1 MAESTSVEASHA
13 TSDRRRGRRWRLLPL
28 VGLVVLLLFGAVQLA
43 APLLGLR
50 GEVRDAQTGTPLA
63 GALARAGTEAA
74 RTGPNGFFE
83 LGSVPPWQT
92 VSFEAEGYGSYSV
105 PSLPFLATSVTLP
118 PLVADVRVVDDDS
131 GQLIAASLESDF
143 GRVQSLDVGRFRVGP
158 IKPGVRLTARAD
170 NYGSL
175 STEYA
180 GGPAVEL
187 RLAQVRLG
195 SVVDRSSGQP
205 VVGALVLADEQFFR
219 TGRDGRFELPGRPKR
234 PLRVMAPGY
243 RRLEVDTNA
252 AGSLDLRVEPFAV
265 RGLYLTFYGVGSD
278 DLRANALRLLR
289 TSEANALVV
298 DIKGD
303 RGYLAYQSRVPLAG
317 RIGANANPTL
327 PDVDRFLA
335 DLHANGHYAIA
346 RIVVFKD
353 DLLARNGAAAGLDV
367 AIKDRRT
374 GETWVDGEGLG
385 WVDPFRREVWEYNV
399 AIAQE
404 AAERGFDEIQFDYI
418 RFPTDPSSATSV
430 NNAVYSREPTEANRP
445 DAIVEFLKMS
455 HEALLALGAFL
466 SVDTFGYACWRD
478 DDMGIGQNLAMMA
491 PHVDYISP
499 MVYPSTYNAGLP
511 GKLNYP
517 GVVARPYD
525 VVFESMEQART
536 RTAGHSAVLRPWLQ
550 YFDDYP
556 WATGRSY
563 NAAEIQAQKKA
574 AADAGSVGWMMWDPF
589 NRYARGGFNPR

>member
-1 MAESTSVEASHA
+1 MAQSTSIDQSGASPA
-13 TSDRRRGRRWRLLPL
+13 KRPLRRWLLLPL
-28 VGLVVLLLFGAVQLA
+28 LGLLIVVCGAALLI

-50 GEVRDAQTGTPLA
+50 GEVRDAQTGAPLA
-63 GALARAGTEAA
+63 GALARAGAEST
-74 RTGPNGFFE
+74 RTGPNGLFQ
-83 LGSVPPWQT
+83 LGPMPPWQT
-92 VSFEAEGYGSYSV
+92 VSFEAEGYGSYTTPSV
-105 PSLPFLATSVTLP
+105 PGLATSVALP
-118 PLVADVRVVDDDS
+118 PLVADVRVINDET
-131 GQLIAASLESDF
+131 GEPIAASLESEF
-143 GRVQSLDVGRFRVGP
+143 GRVEGTDTGRFRVGP

-170 NYGSL
+170 GFGSL
-175 STEYA
+175 STQYA

-187 RLAQVRLG
+187 RLAPVRLG
-195 SVVDRSSGQP
+195 SVVDGTNGRP
-205 VVGALVLADEQFFR
+205 VGNALVLADEQFF
-219 TGRDGRFELPGRPKR
+219 TTSSDGRFELPGRPKR

-243 RRLEVDTNA
+243 RRLDVDTSA
-252 AGSLDLRVEPFAV
+252 SGSLDLRLEPFAV
-265 RGLYLTFYGVGSD
+265 RGLYLTFYGVGND
-278 DLRANALRLLR
+278 DLRGNALRLLR
-289 TSEANALVV
+289 TSEANAIVV

-303 RGYLAYQSRVPLAG
+303 RGYMAYQSRVPLAG
-317 RIGANANPTL
+317 QIGANRNPTL

-353 DLLARNGAAAGLDV
+353 DLLARNGPAAGLDV

-374 GETWVDGEGLG
+374 GEPWVDGEGLG
-385 WVDPFRREVWEYNV
+385 WVDPFRREVWDYNV
-399 AIAQE
+399 AIAME

-430 NNAVYSREPTEANRP
+430 NNAVYSREPTDESRPEAV
-445 DAIVEFLKMS
+445 VEFLKLS
-455 HEALLALGAFL
+455 HQTLRALGAFL
-466 SVDTFGYACWRD
+466 SIDTFGYACWRD
-478 DDMGIGQNLAMMA
+478 DDLGIGQNLAMMA

-517 GVVARPYD
+517 GVVSRPYE
-525 VVFESMEQART
+525 VVFESMQQARM
-536 RTAGHSAVLRPWLQ
+536 RTEGHRAVLRPWLQ

-556 WATGRSY
+556 WATGRPY

-589 NRYARGGFNPR
+589 NRYSRGGFNPR

>member
-1 MAESTSVEASHA
+1 
-13 TSDRRRGRRWRLLPL
+13 
-28 VGLVVLLLFGAVQLA
+28 
-43 APLLGLR
+43 
-50 GEVRDAQTGTPLA
+50 
-63 GALARAGTEAA
+63 
-74 RTGPNGFFE
+74 
-83 LGSVPPWQT
+83 
-92 VSFEAEGYGSYSV
+92 
-105 PSLPFLATSVTLP
+105 
-118 PLVADVRVVDDDS
+118 
-131 GQLIAASLESDF
+131 
-143 GRVQSLDVGRFRVGP
+143 
-158 IKPGVRLTARAD
+158 
-170 NYGSL
+170 
-175 STEYA
+175 
-180 GGPAVEL
+180 
-187 RLAQVRLG
+187 
-195 SVVDRSSGQP
+195 
-205 VVGALVLADEQFFR
+205 
-219 TGRDGRFELPGRPKR
+219 
-234 PLRVMAPGY
+234 MAPGY

-289 TSEANALVV
+289 TSEANAIVV

-335 DLHANGHYAIA
+335 DLHSNGHYAIA

-353 DLLARNGAAAGLDV
+353 DLLARNGATAGLDV

-455 HEALLALGAFL
+455 HETLLALGAFL

-478 DDMGIGQNLAMMA
+478 DDMVIGQNLAMMA

-536 RTAGHSAVLRPWLQ
+536 RTAGHGAVLRPWLQ

-556 WATGRSY
+556 WATGRPY